1 MAESPHI
8 ALQESIMNGQCRF
21 VAALV
26 VVSSLGSAANVFAQ
40 RAFLDIPGI
49 DGESVVEGYVDQVD
63 VLSIRQNAAA
73 TAKKSIACDIA
84 VVKRIDIAG
93 PALWA
98 TAASGQTVP
107 EMTLTVLRDVADV
120 TVKLYE
126 IRLSNVRI
134 TGVQA
139 TTGAADSS
147 ETVTLAPQGVTLSYF
162 TQAPTGGPG
171 PTVSETFS
179 CQ

>member
-1 MAESPHI
+1 MIGHRT
-8 ALQESIMNGQCRF
+8 L
-21 VAALV
+21 VAALIV
-26 VVSSLGSAANVFAQ
+26 VATLGSVTDVFAQ

-49 DGESVVEGYVDQVD
+49 DGDSVVEGYVDQID

-73 TAKKSIACDIA
+73 TSRRSIACDVS

-98 TAASGQTVP
+98 TAASGQVVS
-107 EMTLTVLRDVADV
+107 EMTITVLRDSGDV
-120 TVKLYE
+120 SVKVYE
-126 IRLSNVRI
+126 IRMTNVRI

-139 TTGAADSS
+139 TTGAGDSS
-147 ETVTLAPQGVTLSYF
+147 ETVTLLPEGVTLTYF
-162 TQAPTGGPG
+162 TQSPTGGPG
-171 PTVSETFS
+171 PAVSKSFS